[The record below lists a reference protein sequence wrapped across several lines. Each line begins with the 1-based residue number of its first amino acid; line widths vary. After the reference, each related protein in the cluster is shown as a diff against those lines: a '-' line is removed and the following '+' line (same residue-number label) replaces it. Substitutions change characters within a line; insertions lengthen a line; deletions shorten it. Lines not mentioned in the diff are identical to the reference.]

1 MEVKLRNIKCQMPL
15 TVAAAGAFR
24 VFREAFDALE
34 FVRFTSAVLVTLEC
48 FQLCHRHNQP
58 PSSTSDSVSACD
70 ETSSASALWAER
82 VKPIP
87 LAAAAGATLA
97 SSRQGRERVRP
108 PLDQR
113 RGREGGREACGNIN
127 VAMAPR
133 EEETVARAAAR
144 QSFTGV
150 E

>member
-1 MEVKLRNIKCQMPL
+1 MEVKLRNVKCQMPL

-58 PSSTSDSVSACD
+58 PSSTAATTSDSVSACD

-97 SSRQGRERVRP
+97 SSRRGRERVRP

-113 RGREGGREACGNIN
+113 RGREGG
-127 VAMAPR
+127 M
-133 EEETVARAAAR
+133 R
-144 QSFTGV
+144 QYHRRNGTKDVKHQLGM
-150 E
+150 